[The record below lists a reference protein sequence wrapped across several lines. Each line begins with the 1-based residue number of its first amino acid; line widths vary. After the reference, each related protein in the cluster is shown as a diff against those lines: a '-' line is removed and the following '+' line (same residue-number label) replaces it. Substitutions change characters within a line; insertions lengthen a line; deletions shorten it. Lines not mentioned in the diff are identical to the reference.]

1 MSEAGKAE
9 AAATRSARAQSIATA
24 KRVLAIEAQA
34 LTALSQRVGESFA
47 DAVEVI
53 LGCSGRLVI
62 TGMGKSGQICRKLAA
77 TFASTGTSSFF
88 VHAAE
93 AAHGDLGML
102 ARGDVCLGI
111 SNSGTTRELVGLLP
125 AFKRLEIPIIA
136 MTGGLDSPLATHADV
151 TLDVSVAE
159 EACPLGL
166 APTASTTVTLALGD
180 ALAVAVLERRGFTSD
195 DFALLHPGGALGRQ
209 LVRVADLMHADT
221 EVPCVSPANSVERCI
236 EAITGGSLGVVA
248 VVDDAGALVGA
259 ITDGDIRRGVLS
271 HRDLVGRQAAEI
283 MSTSPKTVSASALA
297 AVALAIMEKY
307 AITSL
312 FILEPDTHRPV
323 GIIHLHDLL
332 KAQVA

>member
-1 MSEAGKAE
+1 MSSAREQSIDVARRVLSVEAE
-9 AAATRSARAQSIATA
+9 AVA
-24 KRVLAIEAQA
+24 
-34 LTALSQRVGESFA
+34 ALSERIGDAFA

-53 LGCSGRLVI
+53 LACSGRLVI

-102 ARGDVCLGI
+102 ARGDVCLAV

-125 AFKRLEIPIIA
+125 AFKRLEIPIIS
-136 MTGGLDSPLATHADV
+136 MTGGLDSPLATHADI
-151 TLDVSVAE
+151 TLDVSVTE

-195 DFALLHPGGALGRQ
+195 DFALLHPGGALGRK
-209 LVRVADLMHADT
+209 LVSVGDLMHADA
-221 EVPCVSPANSVERCI
+221 EVPCVNPANSVERCI
-236 EAITGGSLGVVA
+236 EAITRGRLGVVA
-248 VVDDAGALVGA
+248 VVDEAGALVGA
-259 ITDGDIRRGVLS
+259 ITDGDIRRAVLR
-271 HRDLVGRQAAEI
+271 HQDLIGRQAAEI
-283 MSTSPKTVSASALA
+283 MSTSPKTVSAPALTA
-297 AVALAIMEKY
+297 EALAIMEKH

-312 FILEPDTHRPV
+312 FILEPDTHKPV

>member
-1 MSEAGKAE
+1 MSGSAKRE
-9 AAATRSARAQSIATA
+9 AAALAAARAQAIDTA
-24 KRVLAIEAQA
+24 KRVVRLEARELAA
-34 LTALSQRVGESFA
+34 LAERIGDSFA
-47 DAVEVI
+47 SAVEVI
-53 LGCSGRLVI
+53 LACSGRLVI
-62 TGMGKSGQICRKLAA
+62 TGMGKSGQVCRKMAA

-102 ARGDVCLGI
+102 ARGDVCLAV

-136 MTGGLDSPLATHADV
+136 MTGGLDSPLAIYADI
-151 TLDVSVAE
+151 TLDVSVSE

-195 DFALLHPGGALGRQ
+195 DFALLHPGGALGRK
-209 LVRVADLMHADT
+209 LVRVGDIMHADA
-221 EVPCVSPANSVERCI
+221 EVPCVSPSDSIQGCI
-236 EAITGGSLGVVA
+236 EAITRGGLGVAA
-248 VVDDAGALVGA
+248 VVDDSGVLVGA
-259 ITDGDIRRGVLS
+259 ITDGDIRRGILR
-271 HRDLVGRQAAEI
+271 HKDLLTRPASEI
-283 MSTSPKTVSASALA
+283 MSTSPKTVPAPALA
-297 AVALAIMEKY
+297 AEALAMMEKH

-312 FILEPDTHRPV
+312 FILDPDSHKPV